1 MAKATELVYTDKE
14 MEAINTLKA
23 NAGSHLTAEEL
34 GIPTA
39 ILTSL
44 VKKFN
49 DPRPMANGVE
59 KVNVSKEDCVREVTI
74 EKTLKAYWID

>member
-14 MEAINTLKA
+14 IEAINTLRA

-34 GIPTA
+34 GISTA

-44 VKKFN
+44 VKKYN
-49 DPRPMANGVE
+49 DPRPMADGSE
-59 KVNVSKEDCVREVTI
+59 KVNVCKEDCERQVTVT
-74 EKTLKAYWID
+74 KSLKAYWID